1 MPQLV
6 TSLHLTTLLYMPSA
20 LSRRPAALLAPQ
32 LLPMDA
38 PIHTAFLTGTCLP
51 HIPTPHT
58 LLTQPHIPSHLLTP
72 PSPYPRSTLTPSP
85 LLHPTLT
92 PSPHLHPTL
101 TPSTHPHPTLTPSP
115 EHSVQWRVE
124 RLILDH
130 LLTVHTLPLQIPPC
144 HNSEAEG
151 VSRRVCKEKPTGEGH
166 VKVTTFEGP
175 RIILRI
181 SLYAS

>member
-6 TSLHLTTLLYMPSA
+6 TSLHLTTLLYNYAVSSKWTSSCTACPST
-20 LSRRPAALLAPQ
+20 AAHGCTYSHCISYWH
-32 LLPMDA
+32 LPSS
-38 PIHTAFLTGTCLP
+38 HP
-51 HIPTPHT
+51 HPSHPPHT
-58 LLTQPHIPSHLLTP
+58 TSHPLTP
-72 PSPYPRSTLTPSP
+72 PSPYPR
-85 LLHPTLT
+85 PTLT
-92 PSPHLHPTL
+92 PS
-101 TPSTHPHPTLTPSP
+101 SHPHPTLTPSS

-175 RIILRI
+175 RIMLRI

>member
-1 MPQLV
+1 MSDATAGDLSAPHHSSLYAV
-6 TSLHLTTLLYMPSA
+6 SSKWTSSCTACPSTAAHGCTYSHCISYWHLPS
-20 LSRRPAALLAPQ
+20 S
-32 LLPMDA
+32 
-38 PIHTAFLTGTCLP
+38 HP
-51 HIPTPHT
+51 HPSHPPHT
-58 LLTQPHIPSHLLTP
+58 TSHPLTP
-72 PSPYPRSTLTPSP
+72 PSPYPHPTLAPSP
-85 LLHPTLT
+85 L
-92 PSPHLHPTL
+92 LHPTL
-101 TPSTHPHPTLTPSP
+101 TPSTHPHPTLTPSS